1 MARFRPLNSIEKEI
15 NEIYPKP
22 DIVSFMDD
30 DKTVRLIEEF
40 HVQNTSNMTFTFDHI
55 FSPGTSQSQVFD
67 MVGSQMIEDIMQG
80 YNGTIFAYG

>member
-40 HVQNTSNMTFTFDHI
+40 HV
-55 FSPGTSQSQVFD
+55 
-67 MVGSQMIEDIMQG
+67 
-80 YNGTIFAYG
+80 